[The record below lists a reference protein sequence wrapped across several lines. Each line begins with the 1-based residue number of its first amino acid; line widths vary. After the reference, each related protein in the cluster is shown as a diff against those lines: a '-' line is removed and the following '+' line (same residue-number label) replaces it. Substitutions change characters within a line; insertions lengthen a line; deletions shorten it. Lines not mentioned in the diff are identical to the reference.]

1 MGTKGSYVLVGH
13 SFGGLVVRLYAA
25 RYPEHTGE
33 VAALKNVGE
42 MVDLIAR
49 RLDGGRPS

>member
-1 MGTKGSYVLVGH
+1 
-13 SFGGLVVRLYAA
+13 VVRLYAA
-25 RYPEHTGE
+25 RHPEHTGQ

-42 MVDLIAR
+42 MADLIAR